1 MIVSEHISDMIGI
14 SLLLSDQNW
23 NITSH
28 EKSLLLKSTN
38 FSCVTQCSFARIKG
52 GQISSKYHK
61 KHLMIKARYT
71 FSHESD
77 C

>member
-28 EKSLLLKSTN
+28 EKSLLLKITN
-38 FSCVTQCSFARIKG
+38 VSCVTQCSFVSDKIG
-52 GQISSKYHK
+52 TNFLQIP
-61 KHLMIKARYT
+61 
-71 FSHESD
+71 
-77 C
+77 

>member
-1 MIVSEHISDMIGI
+1 MVVSEHISDMIGI

-28 EKSLLLKSTN
+28 EKSLLLEVTN
-38 FSCVTQCSFARIKG
+38 LSCVTQCSFTRIKL

-61 KHLMIKARYT
+61 KYLMIKARYIL
-71 FSHESD
+71 SHEPD

>member
-1 MIVSEHISDMIGI
+1 MVVSEHISDMIGI

-23 NITSH
+23 NIN
-28 EKSLLLKSTN
+28 EKSLLLEVTN
-38 FSCVTQCSFARIKG
+38 LSCVTQCSFTRIKY

-61 KHLMIKARYT
+61 KYLMIKARYIS
-71 FSHESD
+71 SHEPD